1 MISNEMTIHFYKVP
15 PKDVEC
21 CQIERTVPRDVYLII
36 ASSVRRRQIDENST
50 QEEEC
55 DTNWHILWP
64 VKRRSNFRIHRKSI
78 HITLKFFV
86 ILNRIVFI
94 FFLLRMKYSKLLRI
108 KRIYMLRK

>member
-1 MISNEMTIHFYKVP
+1 MLSNKE
-15 PKDVEC
+15 DSSSS
-21 CQIERTVPRDVYLII
+21 QIESDSEVEDVGN
-36 ASSVRRRQIDENST
+36 DKNST

-55 DTNWHILWP
+55 NTNWHILWP
-64 VKRRSNFRIHRKSI
+64 VKRRSHFRIHRKSI